1 MIRKCVVF
9 CFSISWTKVLIVL
22 QALIDCL
29 FDYLINDSIAQL
41 VFLLF
46 KDRYNSYLYFYLIQ
60 EVVFLLCERRIVVI
74 GLFHQHLWNCIKK
87 K

>member
-9 CFSISWTKVLIVL
+9 CFSISWTEVIIVL

-41 VFLLF
+41 VFYLKIATILF
-46 KDRYNSYLYFYLIQ
+46 IFLSNSRSS
-60 EVVFLLCERRIVVI
+60 FLLCERRIVVI